1 MDIMITSKNNEM
13 FFVDKNVIT
22 LGSNNTCNFKLDL
35 EYDILLSIQYD
46 FLTKSYFL
54 MNHFANPNVLYCHDT
69 LRKLELGQFNRILF
83 KDSDEFLT
91 IRVLKRISA

>member
-13 FFVDKNVIT
+13 FFVDKNIIT
-22 LGSNNTCNFKLDL
+22 LGPNDSYNFKLDL
-35 EYDILLSIQYD
+35 EYNVLLSIQYD
-46 FLTKSYFL
+46 YLTKSYFII
-54 MNHFANPNVLYCHDT
+54 NHFANPNVLYCHDT